1 MRLLSS
7 VVFLYL
13 SVSIFTIKAVS
24 AQGRGIIPATTSF
37 HRVYAIVPLVGR
49 GTFDDPTRPMFV
61 PAEGIAARNQPSIV
75 ERQRP
80 GFAKP
85 RTGIISYTAIPTD
98 DGQAMIVEFV
108 SMDRAG
114 LREILESRAPGVQVF
129 ERGRQPDSAVDAVFK
144 ARRKDFDFTKF
155 QNKVR

>member
-1 MRLLSS
+1 MRLFLS
-7 VVFLYL
+7 VVCICALGRAF
-13 SVSIFTIKAVS
+13 
-24 AQGRGIIPATTSF
+24 AQGPGIIPTTTSF
-37 HRVYAIVPLVGR
+37 QRVYAIVPLVGK
-49 GTFDDPTRPMFV
+49 GSSDDPTRPMFV
-61 PAEGIAARNQPSIV
+61 PAEGIAARNQPSII

-80 GFAKP
+80 GFVKP

-98 DGQAMIVEFV
+98 DGKHAIVEFV

-129 ERGRQPDSAVDAVFK
+129 ERGRQPDSAVDAIFK
-144 ARRKDFDFTKF
+144 ARRKDFDFSKF